1 MSLVGKAGLL
11 STLLGSKG
19 KQCIIV
25 STPLPTMA
33 KQIVL
38 SDKVQL
44 ASRINSLLLK
54 YRNKILEHKQ
64 VIPWAGSKVGP
75 CYAVSQDQLVGGF
88 EDLQTELFNLL
99 RQYEITSTANTID
112 F

>member
-1 MSLVGKAGLL
+1 
-11 STLLGSKG
+11 
-19 KQCIIV
+19 
-25 STPLPTMA
+25 MA

-44 ASRINSLLLK
+44 ASKINSLLLE

-75 CYAVSQDQLVGGF
+75 CYAVTQDQLVGGF
-88 EDLQTELFNLL
+88 EDLQAELFDLL
-99 RQYEITSTANTID
+99 RQYEITSIANTIY